1 MTQLP
6 PLAGPRIVRAS
17 LAQLTIYEV
26 SDNELESIERG
37 GPESLML
44 NFAILFIS
52 TAISFTVTL
61 ATTSIQS
68 MYVYT
73 AFVVVT
79 VVSYV
84 AAIVLG
90 GLWLRS
96 YRSKK
101 NLITTIRERR
111 PPEGEPLLSLPEV
124 TDQAL
129 QPTKI
134 VE

>member
-1 MTQLP
+1 MPQP
-6 PLAGPRIVRAS
+6 PQQPSPVGPRIVRAS
-17 LAQLTIYEV
+17 LDQLTIYEI

-61 ATTSIQS
+61 TTTSIQS
-68 MYVYT
+68 IYVYT
-73 AFVVVT
+73 AFVVVA

-84 AAIVLG
+84 AAVVLG
-90 GLWLRS
+90 GLWFRS

-101 NLITTIRERR
+101 NL
-111 PPEGEPLLSLPEV
+111 
-124 TDQAL
+124 
-129 QPTKI
+129 
-134 VE
+134 

>member
-1 MTQLP
+1 VPKPP

-17 LAQLTIYEV
+17 LEQLTIYEI
-26 SDNELESIERG
+26 SDNELDSIERG

-61 ATTSIQS
+61 TTTSIQS

-73 AFVVVT
+73 TFVVVT
-79 VVSYV
+79 VISYV
-84 AAIVLG
+84 AGIVLG

-96 YRSKK
+96 YRSKN

-111 PPEGEPLLSLPEV
+111 PPEGEPLLSSPEGADDAPS
-124 TDQAL
+124 TL
-129 QPTKI
+129 
-134 VE
+134 